1 MNHAI
6 FTSLK
11 SHKREFYPKVNH
23 SCNTFAKQ
31 AFVSIDTICSNLMF
45 MIFSHGQHDTAAI
58 LLQRG
63 ARFVANG
70 DHKNPLDLCV
80 EVTTSSNR
88 FASRLGAR
96 DRMQPQTV
104 LEVTVEVRLLGVRV
118 LNSHLLHIAQLY
130 LVFCFLYTL

>member
-1 MNHAI
+1 M
-6 FTSLK
+6 
-11 SHKREFYPKVNH
+11 VNN
-23 SCNTFAKQ
+23 SFKFQFAKK
-31 AFVSIDTICSNLMF
+31 SIWKHFTVYSNLMF
-45 MIFSHGQHDTAAI
+45 VIFSHGQHDTAAI

-104 LEVTVEVRLLGVRV
+104 LEITVEVRLLGVGV
-118 LNSHLLHIAQLY
+118 LYSLVLHKAQLY
-130 LVFCFLYTL
+130 LVAIM

>member
-1 MNHAI
+1 M
-6 FTSLK
+6 
-11 SHKREFYPKVNH
+11 
-23 SCNTFAKQ
+23 
-31 AFVSIDTICSNLMF
+31 FV
-45 MIFSHGQHDTAAI
+45 IFSHGQHDTAAI

-104 LEVTVEVRLLGVRV
+104 LEITVEVRLLGVGV
-118 LNSHLLHIAQLY
+118 LYSLVLHKAQLY
-130 LVFCFLYTL
+130 LVAIM